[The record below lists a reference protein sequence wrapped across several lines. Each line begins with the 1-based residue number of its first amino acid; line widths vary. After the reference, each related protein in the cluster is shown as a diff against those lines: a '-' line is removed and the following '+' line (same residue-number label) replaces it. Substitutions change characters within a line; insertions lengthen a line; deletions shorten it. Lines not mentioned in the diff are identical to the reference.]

1 MSVNEKI
8 VSIGMICR
16 GCGGTITGQKLL
28 RADPDLKN
36 VGGMAK
42 VQTAATAIIAEQPFD
57 NITLSRSELVERTAT
72 DIDIQA
78 KIITV

>member
-57 NITLSRSELVERTAT
+57 NITLSALSRSELVERTAT
-72 DIDIQA
+72 DIDI
-78 KIITV
+78 